1 MLALL
6 GCFACAASACAAEEA
21 ATGPAQQDLACP
33 DAELA
38 PAPLRRLTRFEY
50 ANAARDVFGAELTIE
65 TLFPRDEVALGFDNQ
80 AGTLSLTDVHVQGY
94 MEAAE
99 RVSDW
104 LTAEPARITAVA
116 GCAPSG
122 EECARKLVAGVARRL
137 RREPL
142 DVAEV
147 DTLVARFADDFSEEG
162 FRRGVTHLVPVL
174 LQDPRFLYR
183 LERRAA
189 AEGDVTTLASPWV
202 LASRLA
208 FLLWASVPDEAL
220 LEAAQSGQLSSR
232 QQVQEQARRMLS
244 DVRARRGV
252 LHFYLQ
258 WLGLGDF
265 NQVEKDVRLFKVWDD
280 TLRADLASETQRFL
294 HAVLNDDDA
303 RLETLLTAR
312 YSYVNASLAD
322 FYALPTRDAAS
333 NDLVFTRF
341 AGGVP
346 RAGLLTQGSI
356 LAAQA
361 QYNQTDPIHR
371 GKFIREKFFCQIPPP
386 PPPDLVVAPPELDPR
401 KSTRERFEAH
411 RNEPSCAACHQLL
424 DPVGFA
430 FEHYD
435 ATGRY
440 REREADAPID
450 ATGYLQ
456 GTDVDGPLA
465 GVDGLSSKLL
475 QSQDVRR
482 CVIKQWFRYGFG
494 RGETAADACTLE
506 RLERAFERSGGDLRE
521 LVVALTQVDPFL
533 LPAPSPQIEEEP

>member
-1 MLALL
+1 M
-6 GCFACAASACAAEEA
+6 
-21 ATGPAQQDLACP
+21 
-33 DAELA
+33 
-38 PAPLRRLTRFEY
+38 
-50 ANAARDVFGAELTIE
+50 
-65 TLFPRDEVALGFDNQ
+65 
-80 AGTLSLTDVHVQGY
+80 
-94 MEAAE
+94 
-99 RVSDW
+99 
-104 LTAEPARITAVA
+104 
-116 GCAPSG
+116 
-122 EECARKLVAGVARRL
+122 
-137 RREPL
+137 
-142 DVAEV
+142 
-147 DTLVARFADDFSEEG
+147 ARFADDFSEGG
-162 FRRGVTHLVPVL
+162 FRRGLTHLVPLL

-183 LERRAA
+183 LERRATA
-189 AEGDVTTLASPWV
+189 AESVTPLASPWV
-202 LASRLA
+202 LASRLS

-220 LEAAQSGQLSSR
+220 LDAAQSGQLSTR
-232 QQVQEQARRMLS
+232 EQVEEQARRMLS
-244 DVRARRGV
+244 DERAERGV

-258 WLGLGDF
+258 WLGLSDF
-265 NQVEKDVRLFKVWDD
+265 HEVEKDVRLFKVWDD
-280 TLRADLASETQRFL
+280 ALRADLASETRSFL
-294 HAVLNDDDA
+294 NGVLNDDDA

-312 YSYVNASLAD
+312 YSYVNTSLAD
-322 FYALPTRDAAS
+322 FYALPVSDAAS
-333 NDLVFTRF
+333 NQLVFTRF
-341 AGGVP
+341 ARGVP

-361 QYNQTDPIHR
+361 KYNQTDPIHR

-386 PPPDLVVAPPELDPR
+386 PPPDLVVSPPQLDPR
-401 KSTRERFEAH
+401 KSTRERFEEH

-440 REREADAPID
+440 REREGDAPID

-506 RLERAFERSGGDLRE
+506 RLEGAFERSQGDLRE

-533 LPAPSPQIEEEP
+533 LPAPSPEIEEEP